1 MLQHGSYT
9 LLIDACYDREQFP
22 TLAEA
27 MEWTWASNSQEVE
40 AVTFVLRKFFVLEN
54 DVYVQKRIQEE
65 ISEYHSKAETN
76 KRIAKER
83 ETLRSEKRTDR
94 ERIVNGSCDDGNE
107 PPPNHKPLTINHKPI
122 TIALPLP
129 DFINP
134 EIWEMFKSHRGA
146 KFSTNAKNL
155 TIKDLTKAK
164 AEGNDPNEMLEK
176 SIANGWKGV
185 FTPKSKAFKPA
196 DPDYMRGVT

>member
-107 PPPNHKPLTINHKPI
+107 PPPNHKPLTNNHKPI
-122 TIALPLP
+122 TTALPLP

-155 TIKDLTKAK
+155 TIKDLTKAQ

-185 FTPKSKAFKPA
+185 FTPRNKIFKPV